1 MMLFTASF
9 LSRRKEEDFK
19 GKAETLDSTLLRQLD
34 VLSNHRGFLEREHS
48 KDLCKK
54 AVDTDAT
61 FSYSVDMRYGP
72 NYSPLKKYVLNI
84 N

>member
-34 VLSNHRGFLEREHS
+34 VLSNHRGGH
-48 KDLCKK
+48 
-54 AVDTDAT
+54 
-61 FSYSVDMRYGP
+61 
-72 NYSPLKKYVLNI
+72 
-84 N
+84 